1 MPDSNQKSFLYR
13 PFTFD
18 RVIRICIST
27 AMVLG
32 GVYLIQR
39 LSSVLLPFLIAW
51 LIAYLL
57 EPLVQSNMRVLRT
70 KRRLVP
76 VILSLSEFLLIIIV
90 LGCIFLPSIFEEM
103 QQVADLMRR
112 YSEHGTR
119 IPFIPADLH
128 QFLLEKIDLRTIANH
143 MTRQDLQSI
152 FDLLISFLSGGV
164 SFLLGLFDW
173 FLVVLYVL
181 FIMLDYEKLIYG
193 IGKIVPPR
201 AKDTV
206 DKIVKDVK
214 DSMNHYFRGQALVA
228 LCVGILFSIGFYIV
242 DIPLAIVLGLFI
254 GVLNMVPY
262 LQVISIPVT
271 TMLCMMYS
279 INDGIEFWPIWW
291 ECMAVYAIVQAI
303 QDFYLTPRIMGHAMG
318 LNPAVILL
326 SLSVWGSLLG
336 FIGLII
342 ALPLTTLLM
351 AYYNE
356 YIIAH
361 YRQPDQDG
369 QAD

>member
-1 MPDSNQKSFLYR
+1 MPESEYKSFLYR

-18 RVIRICIST
+18 RVVRIVIIT

-32 GVYLIQR
+32 GVYLVNR

-57 EPLVQSNMRVLRT
+57 EPLVQSNIRVLHT
-70 KRRLVP
+70 RRRIIP
-76 VILSLSEFLLIIIV
+76 VILSLSEFLLLVIV
-90 LGCIFLPSIFEEM
+90 LAAIFLPSIFDEM
-103 QQVADLMRR
+103 HQVAVLMRT

-119 IPFIPADLH
+119 IPFVPEDLH
-128 QFLLEKIDLRTIANH
+128 QFLVERIDLRTIAEH
-143 MTRQDLQSI
+143 LTRQDLRSA
-152 FDLLISFLSGGV
+152 FDMMASFLSGGV

-181 FIMLDYEKLIYG
+181 FIMLDYEKLLYG
-193 IGKIVPPR
+193 MGKVVPPR

-206 DKIVKDVK
+206 DKILNDVK
-214 DSMNHYFRGQALVA
+214 ESMNHYFRGQALVA
-228 LCVGILFSIGFYIV
+228 LFVGILFSIGFSIV
-242 DIPLAIVLGLFI
+242 GIPLAVVLGLFI
-254 GVLNMVPY
+254 GLLNMVPY
-262 LQVISIPVT
+262 LQIISIPIT
-271 TMLCMMYS
+271 TLLCIMYS

-291 ECMAVYAIVQAI
+291 ECMAVYAAVQVI
-303 QDFYLTPRIMGHAMG
+303 QDFYLTPRIMGKAMG

-356 YIIAH
+356 YIIAR
-361 YRQPDQDG
+361 YRQPDQDVR
-369 QAD
+369 AD